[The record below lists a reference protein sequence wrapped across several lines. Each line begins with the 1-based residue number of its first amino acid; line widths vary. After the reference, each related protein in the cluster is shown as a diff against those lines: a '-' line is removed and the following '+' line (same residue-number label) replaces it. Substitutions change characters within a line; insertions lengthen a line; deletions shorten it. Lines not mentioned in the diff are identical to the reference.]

1 LGHFFAP
8 VGGTSVTNPGRKQKK
23 KKQGGTVY
31 FPKHLQSTLSSLKLI
46 IHPLLFHISYFYW
59 VECST
64 DVP

>member
-1 LGHFFAP
+1 VLQILEG
-8 VGGTSVTNPGRKQKK
+8 NKK
-23 KKQGGTVY
+23 NQGGTVY